1 MGIKEGARL
10 VVPCKAL
17 LCAQLVASFFHCN
30 FLQSCCSVFTVG
42 EIIKGFTSR
51 ADYGNCSDKW
61 HLLPWVAITALAADT
76 RTAGQSEGSIP
87 DCFEA
92 HRLCFNVSFF
102 LFLRK
107 EQVLLIFLEVKV
119 PRRDLCED
127 GMTGEGHTCPSAA
140 WSGVLVAVCSGFDVI
155 PDFVPHFPPSA
166 APQKTSSTSV

>member
-1 MGIKEGARL
+1 MFYVRVILVLQEQIKRTSHLDKSSLVVPARCWEGAMGIKEGARL

-17 LCAQLVASFFHCN
+17 LCAQLVASFLHCN
-30 FLQSCCSVFTVG
+30 FLQSCCCSVFTVG

-76 RTAGQSEGSIP
+76 GTAGQSEGSIP

-102 LFLRK
+102 QK
-107 EQVLLIFLEVKV
+107 K
-119 PRRDLCED
+119 
-127 GMTGEGHTCPSAA
+127 GTGAVNLSRSKSA
-140 WSGVLVAVCSGFDVI
+140 S
-155 PDFVPHFPPSA
+155 
-166 APQKTSSTSV
+166 